1 MAMLNHQMVYPQLP
15 IETPKATPAPV
26 PAPDPK
32 WPHSAPEAA

>member
-1 MAMLNHQMVYPQLP
+1 MAMLNNQMVYPQLP